1 MILATYGMSKNL
13 IHPPS
18 ALCALYPG
26 ITIVTIADRANL
38 IGRAKKILPRVSAG
52 YLKARPIRAGPLKSP
67 GFRAKIRAGPRLDP
81 ALGGI
86 YLPDNNLQSGGGLY
100 CCKTYQARYSDN
112 MLIL

>member
-1 MILATYGMSKNL
+1 MSKNL

-52 YLKARPIRAGPLKSP
+52 YLKTRPVRAGPLKSP
-67 GFRAKIRAGPRLDP
+67 GFRAKIWAEPRLDP
-81 ALGGI
+81 AL
-86 YLPDNNLQSGGGLY
+86 PASGPIAVCGPNTGPTPTVTLEV
-100 CCKTYQARYSDN
+100 CLSAKS
-112 MLIL
+112 